1 MAVFRNSK
9 MQLNNNMSRPDRQV
23 HEFFKRYN
31 ANPWKRNISD
41 CAIRATSL
49 AINMPYVDVCRKL
62 GVSFKNGHGLIRDSG
77 IYLQKIKDAFDEYF
91 DVVVDFG
98 EELPPEDVPE
108 IDYDTSHLFDDD
120 EEYMDS
126 PNENSEMSLAEWMVL
141 NKGLGLFIVGL
152 HNPANG
158 VDGHLVCASTL
169 SMKFFDTWDCSDWKV
184 DAWMRVRKR
193 LPSEK

>member
-1 MAVFRNSK
+1 
-9 MQLNNNMSRPDRQV
+9 
-23 HEFFKRYN
+23 
-31 ANPWKRNISD
+31 
-41 CAIRATSL
+41 
-49 AINMPYVDVCRKL
+49 MPYVDVCRKL

-152 HNPANG
+152 HNPTNG